1 MAGVADWK
9 SGLPATVRFGNVEN
23 MHGIEAA
30 GEPSKAKAQK
40 AAFAAET
47 EAYKDSHSL
56 EAYTAVCLALS
67 STASSTSPTSLPI
80 APAPTRTSSEPST
93 TIGPYHPC
101 HLIATS
107 PVSCV
112 YHHPDST
119 TPLAVKLI
127 TTSSPTPPH
136 NPAREAA
143 ILKSLTHPNI
153 IPLIST
159 LHDSDAHLILTFPY
173 YPLTLAT
180 ALTLPSPP
188 KLLPLLHDL
197 FAGLAHLHDR
207 NIIHRDIKP
216 SNLLLTPN
224 RLVIADFGT
233 AWHPKLST
241 DEPRNQKCLDVG
253 TGAYRAPETLFGD
266 RKYGTEL
273 DMWGAGCVMAE
284 CLREP
289 HTPLFESRGAHEDGN
304 QLGLILSIFK
314 TLGTPDP
321 STWPSATKLPTPPF
335 EMYATFPAVPW
346 KTLIPPTSNTEFA
359 GKWDKLREIVWWL
372 VMFEPGYR
380 PAPEAAMEMLESAGV
395 KVDGRE

>member
-1 MAGVADWK
+1 MAEVTDWK
-9 SGLPATVRFGNVEN
+9 TGLSATVRFENVEN
-23 MHGIEAA
+23 IQKGIEAA
-30 GEPSKAKAQK
+30 GEPSKARAQR

-56 EAYTAVCLALS
+56 EAYKAVCLALS
-67 STASSTSPTSLPI
+67 SAASPASPTLLPTSP
-80 APAPTRTSSEPST
+80 APATSSEPST

-107 PVSCV
+107 PVSSV
-112 YHHPDST
+112 YHHPHPT

-127 TTSSPTPPH
+127 TTSSSTPPH

-153 IPLIST
+153 IPLVST

-173 YPLTLAT
+173 HPLTLAT

-197 FAGLAHLHDR
+197 FSGLAYLHGK

-321 STWPSATKLPTPPF
+321 TTWPSAAKLPTPPF
-335 EMYATFPAVPW
+335 EMYATFPAVRW
-346 KTLIPPTSNTEFA
+346 ETLIPPTSNPEFA
-359 GKWDKLREIVWWL
+359 GKWEELRQVVGWL
-372 VMFEPGYR
+372 LMFEPGYR
-380 PAPEAAMEMLESAGV
+380 MEPEAVMEMLELAGV
-395 KVDGRE
+395 KDGGA

>member
-1 MAGVADWK
+1 MADATDWK
-9 SGLPATVRFGNVEN
+9 SGLSATVRFEN
-23 MHGIEAA
+23 IENIQKGIEAA

-47 EAYKDSHSL
+47 EAFKDSHSL
-56 EAYTAVCLALS
+56 EAYTAVCLALASTSS
-67 STASSTSPTSLPI
+67 STTPSASLPMP
-80 APAPTRTSSEPST
+80 PAPTTSSEPST

-107 PVSCV
+107 PVSSV
-112 YHHPDST
+112 YHHPDQT

-136 NPAREAA
+136 NATREAA

-153 IPLIST
+153 VTLIST
-159 LHDSDAHLILTFPY
+159 LYDSDAHLILTFPY
-173 YPLTLAT
+173 YPLTLAA
-180 ALTLPSPP
+180 ALTLPSLP
-188 KLLPLLHDL
+188 KLLPLMHDL
-197 FAGLAHLHDR
+197 FAGLSHLHSK

-216 SNLLLTPN
+216 SNLLLTPT

-241 DEPRNQKCLDVG
+241 DEPRNEKCLDVG

-284 CLREP
+284 CLRDP
-289 HTPLFESRGAHEDGN
+289 PTPLFESRGAHEDGN

-314 TLGTPDP
+314 TLGTPDQ

-335 EMYATFPAVPW
+335 EMYTKFPAVPW
-346 KTLIPPTSNTEFA
+346 KTLIPETSNAEFA
-359 GKWDKLREIVWWL
+359 GKWDKLREIVWWM

-380 PAPEAAMEMLESAGV
+380 MEPDAAMEMLEMAGV
-395 KVDGRE
+395 KGGGG